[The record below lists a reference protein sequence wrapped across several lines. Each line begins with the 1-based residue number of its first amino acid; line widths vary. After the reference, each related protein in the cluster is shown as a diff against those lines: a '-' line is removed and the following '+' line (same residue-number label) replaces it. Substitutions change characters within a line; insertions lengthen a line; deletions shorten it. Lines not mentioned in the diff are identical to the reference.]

1 METNLPAVLCEQAA
15 FARKKMCMSSLKK
28 ATSRS

>member
-15 FARKKMCMSSLKK
+15 FARKKNVYEQFKESH
-28 ATSRS
+28 